1 MKSLGTHI
9 LVELFGC
16 NREILNDS
24 RKIKSEMIKAAELI
38 NATIVASSAHNFKP
52 QGVSAVVVISE
63 SHLTM
68 HTWPEYQYAAVDLF
82 ICTDTADPWIAFN
95 HLKKVLQAS
104 HTSTIEMKR
113 GQLHDMN
120 KTGTE

>member
-1 MKSLGTHI
+1 MKALGTHI

-16 NREILNDS
+16 DRKILNDS

-38 NATIVASSAHNFKP
+38 NATIVSSSAHQYEP

-82 ICTDTADPWIAFN
+82 ICTDTADPWIAFK
-95 HLKKVLQAS
+95 HLKNTLQAS
-104 HTSTIEMKR
+104 HTSTVEMKR
-113 GQLHDMN
+113 GQLNDML
-120 KTGTE
+120 